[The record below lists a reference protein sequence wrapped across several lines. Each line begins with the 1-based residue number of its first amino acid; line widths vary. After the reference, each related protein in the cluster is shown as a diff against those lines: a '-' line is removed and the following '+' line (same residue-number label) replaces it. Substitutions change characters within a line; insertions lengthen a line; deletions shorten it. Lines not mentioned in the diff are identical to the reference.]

1 MRVCESVD
9 PALSLC
15 SRDPSKVLGVA
26 VGSYKVT
33 SGQFIPRGG
42 SFPPEAITSNLSTA
56 SNQTET
62 EAQGIPEI
70 SFSTATNA
78 NKTYLLVSIDLDGPF
93 PSFSILSPILHWIQ
107 PSLHPAP
114 SEDGTTTIL
123 KANAPFIA
131 NWIGPEPPPGSSPH
145 RYVFL
150 LYEQPEEFEV
160 HRYTSEGGKEMGIW
174 GRVRFDLDGFA
185 REIGLGEVVAANY
198 FLSN

>member
-33 SGQFIPRGG
+33 PGQFIPRG
-42 SFPPEAITSNLSTA
+42 
-56 SNQTET
+56 